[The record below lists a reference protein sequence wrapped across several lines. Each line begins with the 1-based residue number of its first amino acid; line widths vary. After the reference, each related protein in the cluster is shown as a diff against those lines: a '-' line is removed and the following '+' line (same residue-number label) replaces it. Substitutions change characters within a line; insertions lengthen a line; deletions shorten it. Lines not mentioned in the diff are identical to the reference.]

1 MRSLFEARAPKDVD
15 LGATLLNNVV
25 DVVVNNTPPIIFLT
39 ALADE
44 STLLK
49 GFNLRTARSAYS
61 HFLWY
66 VHQLHIPQFFL
77 AHARE
82 IVCKVEKSPLRARQ
96 ILSPI
101 KQNEEIL

>member
-49 GFNLRTARSAYS
+49 GFNLRTARSAYRT
-61 HFLWY
+61 
-66 VHQLHIPQFFL
+66 L
-77 AHARE
+77 ARRA
-82 IVCKVEKSPLRARQ
+82 IV
-96 ILSPI
+96 
-101 KQNEEIL
+101 